1 MLLLSVD
8 GAMHFSPAR
17 LRLAPRL
24 VQVNTAPFEG
34 GWMIKVKLANTKELD
49 DLMEPAAY
57 SAFCESGGH

>member
-1 MLLLSVD
+1 
-8 GAMHFSPAR
+8 MHFSPAR